1 MSVSEPPS
9 DGAVVTARKPIA
21 YDVSDGIARIIFD
34 DPENRNAVTAAFA
47 HEFARVTELATTDS
61 SVRVILLGARGST
74 FSVGGDI
81 REFLADEARI
91 GDHLRLLTDLIHA
104 GVRHLVGA
112 PVPVVVALNGMAAG
126 GGFSMALTGDL
137 VIAKRSAKLN
147 SGYTRSAL
155 TPDAGLTWL
164 LPRMVGHARAF
175 EIIALNETL
184 SAEQARELG
193 IVNRVVDDDAF
204 DDEIE
209 RLVRRLAEMP
219 LGLLGAVKRLLHDG
233 GGNNLA
239 THLDAEADAIV
250 GRVETP
256 ETRDVLSSFIRK
268 P

>member
-1 MSVSEPPS
+1 
-9 DGAVVTARKPIA
+9 
-21 YDVSDGIARIIFD
+21 
-34 DPENRNAVTAAFA
+34 
-47 HEFARVTELATTDS
+47 
-61 SVRVILLGARGST
+61 
-74 FSVGGDI
+74 
-81 REFLADEARI
+81 
-91 GDHLRLLTDLIHA
+91 
-104 GVRHLVGA
+104 
-112 PVPVVVALNGMAAG
+112 MA
-126 GGFSMALTGDL
+126 
-137 VIAKRSAKLN
+137 
-147 SGYTRSAL
+147 
-155 TPDAGLTWL
+155 
-164 LPRMVGHARAF
+164 HARAF

-184 SAEQARELG
+184 SAEHARELG